1 MEGGEQYQEN
11 NDGDVHQMFH
21 EFFDLMKFKV
31 TRILLVSSLYD
42 AFTLEED
49 GLLTNQISGQYSEFE
64 LSTPPQIIRVSSGEE
79 ALEELKWRSYDLV
92 ITMAR
97 LIDMDPFEFST
108 RAKSI
113 QSDTPLILLLTER
126 GDVATFHRP
135 GESQDIDKVFYWS
148 GDSNLFL
155 AIIKYVEDQIN
166 AKNDTKAGLVS
177 VILVIE
183 DSPRYYS
190 MFLPIIL
197 REVMEQTSSLIA
209 AGLNE
214 HEKLFRKKARP
225 KIILA
230 ENHEE
235 AMQKYQ
241 KFKGNII
248 GVITD
253 VSYDREGVR
262 DIEAGFHFIEEIDSS
277 IPVLVQSSHEEHRE
291 GAEALGIPFLNKGS
305 DTLLYDLRNFFRD
318 YLGFGDFV
326 FRLPGGEEVGR
337 ASDMREFI
345 KIVRNVS
352 VDSLRLHGSAN
363 QFSNWLRAR
372 GEFPLAI
379 KLRAK
384 EVGDFKDAEDMRQFL
399 IDAFWES
406 RKMRQQG
413 VITDFSRQTFEFE
426 GSYTRLGKGSLG
438 GKGRGLAFLGA
449 LLNRSNVQFQIS
461 GVKGTIPDTLV
472 IGTDEFDTFM
482 DNNALHDLV
491 KGGYSDEEI
500 KTRFLEA
507 DLAPEILDALRTFLE
522 HVRWPL
528 AVRSSSMLEDS
539 QNQPFAGIYATY
551 ILPNNC
557 EDEALRLEQLCQAVK
572 VVYASTF
579 SRAAQSYIQS
589 TVHFAEE
596 EKMAVVIQKLVG
608 RAFGDR
614 FYPLFSGVA
623 QSYNFYPVNPL
634 KREEGIVSLAL
645 GLGNTVVEGEQ
656 VLSFSPK
663 HPNVIPGFTTPEE
676 AMKNSQQTFYALNLD
691 QSCFDLT
698 VGENVTLV
706 KLNIEAAEKDGNMDD
721 LASTYDANDNRLR
734 DGISA
739 AGPRGITFAGV
750 LKYNMIPLVSI
761 IEELMRIGQNG
772 MGRPVEIEFA
782 VSKDQTGRPE
792 VHVLQIRPLVTM
804 REHREV
810 HISEADKDTA
820 ILFTDRALGNGI
832 LKDVTDIIFVPPQ
845 LFDALKTVEIA
856 REIGDINKTLD
867 RPYILIGPG
876 RWGTRDRWLGIPVE
890 WDQISHARAIV
901 EAALEDFR
909 IDPSHGTHFFHNI
922 TSLGIMYLTVPYGKK
937 SAFINWEMLN
947 SIEPVSEKRYVRHL
961 RIPPVNVKVD
971 GRNGYGVISS

>member
-1 MEGGEQYQEN
+1 MEGGEHSQKN

-97 LIDMDPFEFST
+97 LIDMDPYEFST
-108 RAKSI
+108 KAKSM
-113 QSDTPLILLLTER
+113 QSDTPVILLLTER
-126 GDVATFHRP
+126 GDVATFHKP

-155 AIIKYVEDQIN
+155 AIIKFVEDQIN

-253 VSYDREGVR
+253 ISYDREGVR
-262 DIEAGFHFIEEIDSS
+262 DVEAGFHFIEEIDPS

-291 GAEALGIPFLNKGS
+291 GAETLGIPFLNKGS

-326 FRLPGGEEVGR
+326 FRLPGGDEVGR
-337 ASDMREFI
+337 ASDMRDFI

-352 VDSLRLHGSAN
+352 IDSLRLHGSAN

-372 GEFPLAI
+372 GEFPLAM

-426 GSYTRLGKGSLG
+426 GSC
-438 GKGRGLAFLGA
+438 
-449 LLNRSNVQFQIS
+449 
-461 GVKGTIPDTLV
+461 P
-472 IGTDEFDTFM
+472 
-482 DNNALHDLV
+482 
-491 KGGYSDEEI
+491 
-500 KTRFLEA
+500 
-507 DLAPEILDALRTFLE
+507 
-522 HVRWPL
+522 
-528 AVRSSSMLEDS
+528 
-539 QNQPFAGIYATY
+539 
-551 ILPNNC
+551 
-557 EDEALRLEQLCQAVK
+557 
-572 VVYASTF
+572 
-579 SRAAQSYIQS
+579 AQQ
-589 TVHFAEE
+589 H
-596 EKMAVVIQKLVG
+596 Q
-608 RAFGDR
+608 
-614 FYPLFSGVA
+614 
-623 QSYNFYPVNPL
+623 
-634 KREEGIVSLAL
+634 
-645 GLGNTVVEGEQ
+645 
-656 VLSFSPK
+656 
-663 HPNVIPGFTTPEE
+663 
-676 AMKNSQQTFYALNLD
+676 
-691 QSCFDLT
+691 C
-698 VGENVTLV
+698 
-706 KLNIEAAEKDGNMDD
+706 
-721 LASTYDANDNRLR
+721 
-734 DGISA
+734 
-739 AGPRGITFAGV
+739 
-750 LKYNMIPLVSI
+750 
-761 IEELMRIGQNG
+761 
-772 MGRPVEIEFA
+772 A
-782 VSKDQTGRPE
+782 VSNLRRQG
-792 VHVLQIRPLVTM
+792 
-804 REHREV
+804 
-810 HISEADKDTA
+810 
-820 ILFTDRALGNGI
+820 
-832 LKDVTDIIFVPPQ
+832 
-845 LFDALKTVEIA
+845 
-856 REIGDINKTLD
+856 
-867 RPYILIGPG
+867 
-876 RWGTRDRWLGIPVE
+876 
-890 WDQISHARAIV
+890 
-901 EAALEDFR
+901 
-909 IDPSHGTHFFHNI
+909 HN
-922 TSLGIMYLTVPYGKK
+922 P
-937 SAFINWEMLN
+937 
-947 SIEPVSEKRYVRHL
+947 
-961 RIPPVNVKVD
+961 
-971 GRNGYGVISS
+971 